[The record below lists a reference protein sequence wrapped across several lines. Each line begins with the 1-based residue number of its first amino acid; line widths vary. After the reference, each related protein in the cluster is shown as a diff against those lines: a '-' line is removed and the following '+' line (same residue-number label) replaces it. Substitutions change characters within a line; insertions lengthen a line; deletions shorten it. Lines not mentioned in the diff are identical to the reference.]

1 MLTRRW
7 FNLGRTM
14 AELTNIDRLIDDDH
28 VTVEDADG
36 YRRVLDG
43 PAPLNALSVPPGDW
57 GLLAAHIKASTDRPG
72 LGIYH
77 PPEDP
82 PQAATRQQ
90 PRSSYLGPD
99 STGDRAGRRGP
110 EPPTGQDDTEEG
122 PG

>member
-36 YRRVLDG
+36 YRRVPDG
-43 PAPLNALSVPPGDW
+43 PGPLIPLSVHLGNWD
-57 GLLAAHIKASTDRPG
+57 LLAAHIKASPARPG

-82 PQAATRQQ
+82 RPPGRGA
-90 PRSSYLGPD
+90 L
-99 STGDRAGRRGP
+99 RARVGTNG
-110 EPPTGQDDTEEG
+110 
-122 PG
+122 